1 MAKLLHPKATAV
13 WLVDNTTISFKQIAD
28 FVGMHELEVQGIADG
43 DVAGGV
49 KGFDPIANNQLTQ
62 KEIDAA
68 QDNPLYKLMI
78 KSNSA
83 AVGEEK
89 RRGPRYTPLS
99 KRQDRP
105 NSILW
110 LVKFHPELSDGQIA
124 KLVGT
129 TKPTI
134 QSIRERTHWNI
145 ANMQPIDPVA
155 LGLCKQTELD
165 AAVQKAAAKKAAEGE
180 VMSDD
185 ERRKLVSTEQSLGME
200 AEPKIPT
207 AIEGLETFTLGGSMD
222 VVDDEDEDD
231 SNKIVD
237 ADSFFNLPAGGG
249 DDEDEDED
257 DDQPR
262 I

>member
-43 DVAGGV
+43 DVATGV

-62 KEIDAA
+62 KEIDDA
-68 QDNPLYKLMI
+68 QANPLYKLAI
-78 KSNSA
+78 KANSA

-110 LVKFHPELSDGQIA
+110 LVKFHPELTDGQIA

-145 ANMQPIDPVA
+145 SNMQPIDPVA
-155 LGLCKQTELD
+155 LGLCKQSELD
-165 AAVQKAAAKKAAEGE
+165 TVVQKAAAKKAAEGE
-180 VMSDD
+180 VMNDD
-185 ERRKLVSTEQSLGME
+185 ERRKLVSTEQSLGMD

-222 VVDDEDEDD
+222 VVDEDEEDD
-231 SNKIVD
+231 DNTKIVD
-237 ADSFFNLPAGGG
+237 ADSFFNLPAGGD
-249 DDEDEDED
+249 DDEDDE

-262 I
+262 V